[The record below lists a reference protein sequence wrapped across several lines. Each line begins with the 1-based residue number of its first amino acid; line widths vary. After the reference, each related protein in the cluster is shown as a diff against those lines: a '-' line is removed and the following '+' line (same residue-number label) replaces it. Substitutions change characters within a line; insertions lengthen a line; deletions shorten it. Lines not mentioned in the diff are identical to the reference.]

1 MTRMKLA
8 ILIILIVEAGVI
20 FLAPQEYKLTVLI
33 LNMTVLG
40 GVWLYGKYLR

>member
-8 ILIILIVEAGVI
+8 ILIILIIEAGVI
-20 FLAPQEYKLTVLI
+20 FLVPQEYKLTVLI